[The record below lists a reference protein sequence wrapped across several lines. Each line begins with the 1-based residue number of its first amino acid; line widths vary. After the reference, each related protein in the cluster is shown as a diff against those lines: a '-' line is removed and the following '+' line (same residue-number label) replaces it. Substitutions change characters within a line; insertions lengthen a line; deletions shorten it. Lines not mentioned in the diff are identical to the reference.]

1 MAYPIGPK
9 RHAEPALASF
19 RMLSERARTP
29 INIDELLSQAYLGD
43 TAAIND
49 LIGVAAATEETTGL
63 PAKAER
69 ELLDLC
75 SRPETPAHV
84 RAQIVAQ
91 IHAFHES
98 ATLDARKPGAAAQ
111 LKLPYRLLYL
121 AGRQEA
127 SKAGPTWLLE
137 EIGRIF
143 SGVVSVKENI
153 ARPFQHALG
162 ARTCE
167 SEIEILSSTRYV
179 SFPEMAVRHDPLV
192 AFGGKMPEA
201 TNAEV
206 PDQFNLSINSVA
218 NALLA
223 NNSSGPE
230 ADALFVL
237 VGNAHWIPMVFR
249 REGDKVSGYVIDSSW
264 FSGLVRHTKISEM
277 VKTALGEKLDSF
289 HYKYAEMQGLTNACG
304 LLTTRF
310 ICWINHRLAADPD
323 IDIPRAIDVY
333 VAEWKGYTNDQQ
345 EAYVA
350 GMRAEKLAGVAEE
363 VHGSRFT
370 PES

>member
-1 MAYPIGPK
+1 MAYPIGAY
-9 RHAEPALASF
+9 RHVVPGLASSS
-19 RMLSERARTP
+19 MGSEAARAT
-29 INIDELLSQAYLGD
+29 INIDDLLSQAYFGD

-49 LIGVAAATEETTGL
+49 LIGIAAGTEEPVGL
-63 PAKAER
+63 PARAER
-69 ELLDLC
+69 ELLDLY

-98 ATLDARKPGAAAQ
+98 AALDARKPGAAAQ
-111 LKLPYRLLYL
+111 LKLPFRLLYL

-127 SKAGPTWLLE
+127 SRAGPTWLLQ
-137 EIGRIF
+137 EIGRMF
-143 SGVVSVKENI
+143 SGVVSKKENI
-153 ARPFQHALG
+153 AQPFQHALG
-162 ARTCE
+162 ERTCE
-167 SEIEILSSTRYV
+167 SETEILSPTRYV
-179 SFPEMAVRHDPLV
+179 SFPEMAVRHDRLLG
-192 AFGGKMPEA
+192 FGGKMPEA

-206 PDQFNLSINSVA
+206 PDQFNLSVNSVA
-218 NALLA
+218 NALLS
-223 NNSSGPE
+223 NDPSGPK

-237 VGNAHWIPMVFR
+237 VGDAHWIPMVFR

-264 FSGLVRHTKISEM
+264 LSGLRRHTEITGM

-289 HYKYAEMQGLTNACG
+289 HYQYAEMQGLTNACG

-310 ICWINHRLAADPD
+310 ICWISHRLAADSD

-333 VAEWKGYTNDQQ
+333 VAEWKQYTWDQQ

-363 VHGSRFT
+363 VHGSRFP